1 MEKLD
6 LPGVPV
12 AGEPFDTSGRT
23 RMDTSG
29 RTGLAE
35 SVRAEVSKPLAP
47 PSVRAEVSKPSP
59 APSWNAVV
67 LPAKGPLL
75 TRGGW
80 SAFMVALIAVC
91 AVAPVLNLWV
101 PEGSM
106 FHMSTYAV
114 ALLGKIMCY
123 AICAL
128 AMDLIWGYT
137 GILSLGH
144 GVFFALGGY
153 TMGMYLMRQIG
164 RDGNYKSDLPDF
176 MVFLDW
182 KALPWHWALSDSFVA
197 TLILI
202 IAVPGLVAF
211 VFGFFAFRSRI
222 KGVYFS
228 IITQAMTFAA
238 MLLFFRNET
247 GFGGNNGFTD
257 FKRILNI
264 PLATPSMRMTLFV
277 MTGLTLLGFFL
288 FAKWLVGSKFGRV
301 LQAIRDAE
309 TRVMFSGYNPLGYK
323 LTIWVISAVMC
334 GVAGALYVPQVG
346 IINPSEMSPANS
358 IEIAIWA
365 AVGGRASLI
374 GPIVGAFIVNG
385 AKSWLT
391 VAYPEFW
398 LYFLGLLFISV
409 TLFLPDGVVGLV
421 KKLRKG
427 GGK

>member
-1 MEKLD
+1 MTT
-6 LPGVPV
+6 P
-12 AGEPFDTSGRT
+12 TSPN
-23 RMDTSG
+23 
-29 RTGLAE
+29 LQ
-35 SVRAEVSKPLAP
+35 L
-47 PSVRAEVSKPSP
+47 P
-59 APSWNAVV
+59 APA
-67 LPAKGPLL
+67 PLL

-80 SAFMVALIAVC
+80 SAFIVALIVVC

-101 PEGSM
+101 PAGSV
-106 FHMSTYAV
+106 FHLSDYAV

-144 GVFFALGGY
+144 GLFFALGGY
-153 TMGMYLMRQIG
+153 VMGMYLMRQIG

-182 KALPWHWALSDSFVA
+182 KELPWHWALSDSFIA

-202 IAVPGLVAF
+202 VAVPGVIAF
-211 VFGFFAFRSRI
+211 VFGYFAFRSRI

-228 IITQAMTFAA
+228 IITQAMTYAA

-257 FKRILNI
+257 FKRILGMPI
-264 PLATPSMRMTLFV
+264 ATQNMRMTLFV
-277 MTGLTLLGFFL
+277 LTGVTLLGFFL
-288 FAKWLVGSKFGRV
+288 LARWLVRSKFGRV
-301 LQAIRDAE
+301 LQAVRDAE
-309 TRVMFSGYNPLGYK
+309 SRVSPLPYK
-323 LTIWVISAVMC
+323 LTIWTISAMMC

-346 IINPSEMSPANS
+346 IINPGEMSAANS
-358 IEIAIWA
+358 IEIAVWA
-365 AVGGRASLI
+365 AVGGRATLI

-391 VAYPEFW
+391 VTAPEFW
-398 LYFLGLLFISV
+398 LYFLGALFIAV

-421 KKLRKG
+421 KKLKAKMTTTKG
-427 GGK
+427 AAQ